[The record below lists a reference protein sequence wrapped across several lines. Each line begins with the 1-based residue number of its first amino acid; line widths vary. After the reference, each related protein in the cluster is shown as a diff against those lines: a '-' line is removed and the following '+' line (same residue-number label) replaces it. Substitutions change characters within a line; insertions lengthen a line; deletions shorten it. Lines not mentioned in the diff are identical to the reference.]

1 MKEIQLINKKTKEKI
16 QMNADTVRVD
26 QSSIVK
32 IKISKSDIV
41 QMSQD
46 GTNLILV
53 LRSGERLVVEN
64 FYANNH
70 EDLTSSLVIE
80 EQSGTLYW
88 FDEVTKQYK
97 QISRTDTL
105 LPSSSFLAENWEWIA
120 IGTLLIGGVAATDSG
135 EVEDDEQLD
144 LVAPEPEPEPEV
156 PVDPEPEP
164 EVPVEPEPEPEVPE
178 PEPEVPV
185 EPEPEP
191 EVPVEPEPE
200 PEVPVEPEPEPEVPV
215 DPEPEPEVPVEP
227 EPEPEVP
234 VEPEPEVPVEPEPE
248 VPVEPEPE
256 PEVPIEPEPEP
267 EVPVEPAP
275 EPEVPVEPEPEPEP
289 EVPVDPEPEPEVPVE
304 PEPEPEVPVEPE
316 PEPGQPEPTNPI
328 LRLARLNLVEQNEY
342 TVPDQEAMSRFK
354 TSQEFMRNSSE
365 EQQVAAD
372 TNHDVI
378 PSDGNEDIID
388 AKQLIDFISSGLDSN
403 TQVYKI
409 LNTADAISNLN
420 NQMNLSLEG
429 AEKESSLMD
438 IDFMRSDTVSLAEL
452 LSDSSHVDNIIVVG
466 NEGDQI
472 IIQTDAE
479 EVAQTSDPLIWENQS
494 DLMLQQLLSEQQQI
508 IG

>member
-1 MKEIQLINKKTKEKI
+1 
-16 QMNADTVRVD
+16 
-26 QSSIVK
+26 
-32 IKISKSDIV
+32 
-41 QMSQD
+41 MSQD

-53 LRSGERLVVEN
+53 LRNGERLVVEN
-64 FYANNH
+64 FYANSH
-70 EDLTSSLVIE
+70 EGLTSSLVIE

-135 EVEDDEQLD
+135 EVEDDEQLE
-144 LVAPEPEPEPEV
+144 LNEPVPIDPVPEV
-156 PVDPEPEP
+156 PVEPEP
-164 EVPVEPEPEPEVPE
+164 EVPVEPEPEPEPEPEVPIEPEPEVPVEPEVPE

-191 EVPVEPEPE
+191 E
-200 PEVPVEPEPEPEVPV
+200 
-215 DPEPEPEVPVEP
+215 
-227 EPEPEVP
+227 
-234 VEPEPEVPVEPEPE
+234 
-248 VPVEPEPE
+248 
-256 PEVPIEPEPEP
+256 
-267 EVPVEPAP
+267 
-275 EPEVPVEPEPEPEP
+275 PEVPVEPEPEPEP
-289 EVPVDPEPEPEVPVE
+289 EVPIE

-316 PEPGQPEPTNPI
+316 PEPGQPEPTNPT

-342 TVPDQEAMSRFK
+342 TVPDQEAVSRFK
-354 TSQEFMRNSSE
+354 TSQEFMRNSFE
-365 EQQVAAD
+365 EQQVAVD

-403 TQVYKI
+403 TQVYKV

-420 NQMNLSLEG
+420 NQMSLLLEG
-429 AEKESSLMD
+429 IEKESSLMN

-452 LSDSSHVDNIIVVG
+452 LYDSSHVDNIIVVG

-472 IIQTDAE
+472 MIQTDAE
-479 EVAQTSDPLIWENQS
+479 EVTQTSDPLIWENQS

>member
-1 MKEIQLINKKTKEKI
+1 MKEIQIINKKTKEKI
-16 QMNADTVRVD
+16 QLNADTVRVD

-53 LRSGERLVVEN
+53 LRNGERLVVEN

-70 EDLTSSLVIE
+70 EGLTSSLVIE

-135 EVEDDEQLD
+135 EVEDDEQLELNEPVPID
-144 LVAPEPEPEPEV
+144 PGPEVPVEPEPEIPVEPEPEPEPEV
-156 PVDPEPEP
+156 PI
-164 EVPVEPEPEPEVPE
+164 
-178 PEPEVPV
+178 
-185 EPEPEP
+185 
-191 EVPVEPEPE
+191 
-200 PEVPVEPEPEPEVPV
+200 EPEPEVPV

-234 VEPEPEVPVEPEPE
+234 VEPEV
-248 VPVEPEPE
+248 
-256 PEVPIEPEPEP
+256 PEPEP
-267 EVPVEPAP
+267 EVPVEPK
-275 EPEVPVEPEPEPEP
+275 PEPEPEP
-289 EVPVDPEPEPEVPVE
+289 EVPVK
-304 PEPEPEVPVEPE
+304 PE

-342 TVPDQEAMSRFK
+342 TVPDQEAVSRFK
-354 TSQEFMRNSSE
+354 TSQEFMRNSSK
-365 EQQVAAD
+365 EQQGAAD

-388 AKQLIDFISSGLDSN
+388 AKQLIDFISSGLDNN
-403 TQVYKI
+403 TQVYKV

-420 NQMNLSLEG
+420 NQMNLLLEG
-429 AEKESSLMD
+429 IEKESSLMN

-479 EVAQTSDPLIWENQS
+479 EVAQASDPLILENQS

>member
-16 QMNADTVRVD
+16 QMNADTVRID

-88 FDEVTKQYK
+88 FDEVAKQYK

-120 IGTLLIGGVAATDSG
+120 IGTLLIGGVAATDGG
-135 EVEDDEQLD
+135 EVEDDEQLE
-144 LVAPEPEPEPEV
+144 LNEPV
-156 PVDPEPEP
+156 PIDPA
-164 EVPVEPEPEPEVPE
+164 
-178 PEPEVPV
+178 
-185 EPEPEP
+185 
-191 EVPVEPEPE
+191 

-248 VPVEPEPE
+248 PEVPVEPEPE

-275 EPEVPVEPEPEPEP
+275 EPEVPEPEP
-289 EVPVDPEPEPEVPVE
+289 EVPVEPEPEPEPEVPVE
-304 PEPEPEVPVEPE
+304 PEPEPEVPIEPE
-316 PEPGQPEPTNPI
+316 PEPGQPEPTNPT

-342 TVPDQEAMSRFK
+342 TVPDQEAVSRFK
-354 TSQEFMRNSSE
+354 TSQEFMRNSSK
-365 EQQVAAD
+365 EQQGAAD

-388 AKQLIDFISSGLDSN
+388 VKQLIDFISSGLDNN
-403 TQVYKI
+403 TQVYKV

-420 NQMNLSLEG
+420 NQMNLLLEG
-429 AEKESSLMD
+429 IEKESSLMN

-472 IIQTDAE
+472 MIQTDAE
-479 EVAQTSDPLIWENQS
+479 EVTQTSDPLIWENQS

>member
-16 QMNADTVRVD
+16 QMNADTVRID

-144 LVAPEPEPEPEV
+144 LVAPEPEPEPEQ
-156 PVDPEPEP
+156 PQ
-164 EVPVEPEPEPEVPE
+164 
-178 PEPEVPV
+178 PEVPV

-215 DPEPEPEVPVEP
+215 
-227 EPEPEVP
+227 
-234 VEPEPEVPVEPEPE
+234 
-248 VPVEPEPE
+248 
-256 PEVPIEPEPEP
+256 
-267 EVPVEPAP
+267 
-275 EPEVPVEPEPEPEP
+275 
-289 EVPVDPEPEPEVPVE
+289 EPEPEVPVE

-316 PEPGQPEPTNPI
+316 PEPEPEVPVEPEPEPEVPVESQPEPEVPVEPEPEPGQPEPTIPT
-328 LRLARLNLVEQNEY
+328 LRLARLKLVKQNED

-365 EQQVAAD
+365 EQQVAVD

-378 PSDGNEDIID
+378 PSDGNEDLID

-403 TQVYKI
+403 MQVYKM
-409 LNTADAISNLN
+409 LNTADAISNFN
-420 NQMNLSLEG
+420 NQMNLLLEG
-429 AEKESSLMD
+429 IEKESSLMN

-479 EVAQTSDPLIWENQS
+479 EVAQASDPLILENQS

>member
-1 MKEIQLINKKTKEKI
+1 MKEIQIINKKTKEKI
-16 QMNADTVRVD
+16 QLNADTVRID

-41 QMSQD
+41 QMSQG

-53 LRSGERLVVEN
+53 LRNGERLVVEN
-64 FYANNH
+64 FYANSH
-70 EDLTSSLVIE
+70 EGLTSSLVIE

-88 FDEVTKQYK
+88 FDEVAKQYK

-120 IGTLLIGGVAATDSG
+120 IGTLLIGGVAATDSR
-135 EVEDDEQLD
+135 EVEGDEQLD
-144 LVAPEPEPEPEV
+144 LNEPVPIDPVPEV
-156 PVDPEPEP
+156 PV
-164 EVPVEPEPEPEVPE
+164 
-178 PEPEVPV
+178 
-185 EPEPEP
+185 
-191 EVPVEPEPE
+191 EPE

-234 VEPEPEVPVEPEPE
+234 VEPEPEVPEPEPE

-256 PEVPIEPEPEP
+256 PELEPEVPIEPEP
-267 EVPVEPAP
+267 EVPVEP
-275 EPEVPVEPEPEPEP
+275 
-289 EVPVDPEPEPEVPVE
+289 E

-316 PEPGQPEPTNPI
+316 PEPGQPEPTNPT

-342 TVPDQEAMSRFK
+342 TVPDQEAVSRFK
-354 TSQEFMRNSSE
+354 TSQEFMRNSSK
-365 EQQVAAD
+365 EQQGPAD

-388 AKQLIDFISSGLDSN
+388 AKQLIDFISSGLDNN
-403 TQVYKI
+403 TQVYKV

-420 NQMNLSLEG
+420 NQMNLLLEG
-429 AEKESSLMD
+429 IEKESSLMN
-438 IDFMRSDTVSLAEL
+438 IDFMRSDTVSLAGL

-472 IIQTDAE
+472 MIQTDAE
-479 EVAQTSDPLIWENQS
+479 EVAQASDPLILENQS
-494 DLMLQQLLSEQQQI
+494 DLMLQQLLSEQRQI

>member
-41 QMSQD
+41 QMSQE

-164 EVPVEPEPEPEVPE
+164 EVPVEPEPEPEVP
-178 PEPEVPV
+178 V

-200 PEVPVEPEPEPEVPV
+200 PEEPV

-248 VPVEPEPE
+248 VP
-256 PEVPIEPEPEP
+256 I
-267 EVPVEPAP
+267 
-275 EPEVPVEPEPEPEP
+275 
-289 EVPVDPEPEPEVPVE
+289 E

-342 TVPDQEAMSRFK
+342 TVPDQEAVSRFK
-354 TSQEFMRNSSE
+354 TSQEFMRNSSK
-365 EQQVAAD
+365 EQQGPAD

-388 AKQLIDFISSGLDSN
+388 AKQLIDFISSGLDNN
-403 TQVYKI
+403 TQVYKV

-420 NQMNLSLEG
+420 NQMNLLLEG
-429 AEKESSLMD
+429 IEKESSLMN

-479 EVAQTSDPLIWENQS
+479 EVAQASDPLILENQS

>member
-1 MKEIQLINKKTKEKI
+1 MKEIQIINKKTKEKI
-16 QMNADTVRVD
+16 QLNADTVRVD

-53 LRSGERLVVEN
+53 LRNGERLVVEN

-70 EDLTSSLVIE
+70 EGLTSSLVIE

-135 EVEDDEQLD
+135 EVEDDEQLE
-144 LVAPEPEPEPEV
+144 LNEPVPIDPGPEV
-156 PVDPEPEP
+156 PVEPEP
-164 EVPVEPEPEPEVPE
+164 EVPVEPEPEI
-178 PEPEVPV
+178 PV

-191 EVPVEPEPE
+191 EPEVPIEPE

-215 DPEPEPEVPVEP
+215 DPEPEPEVPV
-227 EPEPEVP
+227 
-234 VEPEPEVPVEPEPE
+234 
-248 VPVEPEPE
+248 
-256 PEVPIEPEPEP
+256 
-267 EVPVEPAP
+267 
-275 EPEVPVEPEPEPEP
+275 
-289 EVPVDPEPEPEVPVE
+289 
-304 PEPEPEVPVEPE
+304 EPEPEVPVEPE

-342 TVPDQEAMSRFK
+342 TVPDQEAVSRFK
-354 TSQEFMRNSSE
+354 TSQEFMRNSSK
-365 EQQVAAD
+365 EQQGPAD

-388 AKQLIDFISSGLDSN
+388 AKQLIDFISSGLDNN
-403 TQVYKI
+403 TQVYKV

-420 NQMNLSLEG
+420 NQMNLLLEG
-429 AEKESSLMD
+429 IEKESSLMN

-472 IIQTDAE
+472 MIQTDAE
-479 EVAQTSDPLIWENQS
+479 EVAQASDPLILENQS

>member
-16 QMNADTVRVD
+16 QLNADTVRVD

-53 LRSGERLVVEN
+53 LRNGERLVVEN

-70 EDLTSSLVIE
+70 EGLTSSLVIE

-144 LVAPEPEPEPEV
+144 LNEPVPIDPAPEV
-156 PVDPEPEP
+156 PIE
-164 EVPVEPEPEPEVPE
+164 PE

-191 EVPVEPEPE
+191 EVPVEPEPEVPIEPEPE

-234 VEPEPEVPVEPEPE
+234 
-248 VPVEPEPE
+248 
-256 PEVPIEPEPEP
+256 IEPEP

-275 EPEVPVEPEPEPEP
+275 EPEV
-289 EVPVDPEPEPEVPVE
+289 PEPEPEVPVE
-304 PEPEPEVPVEPE
+304 PEPEPEVPVEPQPE
-316 PEPGQPEPTNPI
+316 PEVPVEPEPKPGQPEPTTPT
-328 LRLARLNLVEQNEY
+328 LRLARLKLVKQNEV

-354 TSQEFMRNSSE
+354 TSQEFMRNSSK
-365 EQQVAAD
+365 EQQGAAD

-388 AKQLIDFISSGLDSN
+388 VKQLIDFISSSLDNN
-403 TQVYKI
+403 TQVYKV

-420 NQMNLSLEG
+420 NQMNLLLEG
-429 AEKESSLMD
+429 IEKESSLMN

-479 EVAQTSDPLIWENQS
+479 EVAQASDPLILENQS

>member
-1 MKEIQLINKKTKEKI
+1 
-16 QMNADTVRVD
+16 MNADTVRID

-41 QMSQD
+41 QMSQE

-53 LRSGERLVVEN
+53 LRNGERLVVEN

-70 EDLTSSLVIE
+70 EGLTSSLVIE

-135 EVEDDEQLD
+135 EVEDDEQLE
-144 LVAPEPEPEPEV
+144 LNEPVPIDPVPEV
-156 PVDPEPEP
+156 PV
-164 EVPVEPEPEPEVPE
+164 E

-215 DPEPEPEVPVEP
+215 EPAPEPEVPEPEPEVPVEP

-234 VEPEPEVPVEPEPE
+234 VESQ
-248 VPVEPEPE
+248 
-256 PEVPIEPEPEP
+256 
-267 EVPVEPAP
+267 
-275 EPEVPVEPEPEPEP
+275 
-289 EVPVDPEPEPEVPVE
+289 
-304 PEPEPEVPVEPE
+304 PEPEVPVEPE
-316 PEPGQPEPTNPI
+316 PEPGQPEPTNPT

-342 TVPDQEAMSRFK
+342 TVPDQEAVSRFK

>member
-1 MKEIQLINKKTKEKI
+1 
-16 QMNADTVRVD
+16 MNADTVRID

-41 QMSQD
+41 QMSQE

-53 LRSGERLVVEN
+53 LRNGERLVVEN

-70 EDLTSSLVIE
+70 EGLTSSLVIE

-135 EVEDDEQLD
+135 EVEDDEQLE
-144 LVAPEPEPEPEV
+144 LNEPVPIDPVPEV
-156 PVDPEPEP
+156 PV
-164 EVPVEPEPEPEVPE
+164 E

-215 DPEPEPEVPVEP
+215 EPAPEPEVPEPEPEVPVEP

-234 VEPEPEVPVEPEPE
+234 VESQ
-248 VPVEPEPE
+248 
-256 PEVPIEPEPEP
+256 
-267 EVPVEPAP
+267 
-275 EPEVPVEPEPEPEP
+275 
-289 EVPVDPEPEPEVPVE
+289 
-304 PEPEPEVPVEPE
+304 PEPEVPVEPE
-316 PEPGQPEPTNPI
+316 PEPGQPEPTNPT

-342 TVPDQEAMSRFK
+342 TVPDQEAVSRFK
-354 TSQEFMRNSSE
+354 TSQEFMRNSFE
-365 EQQVAAD
+365 EQQVAVD

-409 LNTADAISNLN
+409 LNTADAISNFN
-420 NQMNLSLEG
+420 NQMNLLLEG
-429 AEKESSLMD
+429 TEKESSLMD
-438 IDFMRSDTVSLAEL
+438 IDFMRTDTVSLAEL

-479 EVAQTSDPLIWENQS
+479 EVAQASDPLILENQS

>member
-1 MKEIQLINKKTKEKI
+1 MKEIQIINKKTKEKI
-16 QMNADTVRVD
+16 QLNADTVRVD

-53 LRSGERLVVEN
+53 LRNGERLVVEN

-70 EDLTSSLVIE
+70 EGLTSSLVIE

-135 EVEDDEQLD
+135 EVEDDEQLE
-144 LVAPEPEPEPEV
+144 LNEPVPIDPGPEV
-156 PVDPEPEP
+156 PI
-164 EVPVEPEPEPEVPE
+164 
-178 PEPEVPV
+178 
-185 EPEPEP
+185 
-191 EVPVEPEPE
+191 EPE

-234 VEPEPEVPVEPEPE
+234 VEPEV
-248 VPVEPEPE
+248 
-256 PEVPIEPEPEP
+256 PEPEP
-267 EVPVEPAP
+267 EVPVEPK
-275 EPEVPVEPEPEPEP
+275 PEPEPQ
-289 EVPVDPEPEPEVPVE
+289 VPVE

-316 PEPGQPEPTNPI
+316 PEPGQPEPTNPT

-342 TVPDQEAMSRFK
+342 TVPDQEAVSRFK

-365 EQQVAAD
+365 EQQGAVD
-372 TNHDVI
+372 TDHDVI
-378 PSDGNEDIID
+378 PSDRNEDIID

-420 NQMNLSLEG
+420 NQMNLLLEG
-429 AEKESSLMD
+429 IEKESSLMN
-438 IDFMRSDTVSLAEL
+438 IDFMRTDTVSLAEL
-452 LSDSSHVDNIIVVG
+452 LCDSSHVDNIIVVG
-466 NEGDQI
+466 NEEDQI

-479 EVAQTSDPLIWENQS
+479 EVAQASDPLILENQS

>member
-1 MKEIQLINKKTKEKI
+1 MKEIQIINKKTKEKI
-16 QMNADTVRVD
+16 QLNADTVRVD

-53 LRSGERLVVEN
+53 LRNGERLVVEN

-70 EDLTSSLVIE
+70 EGLTSSLVIE

-135 EVEDDEQLD
+135 EVEDDEQLELNEPVPID
-144 LVAPEPEPEPEV
+144 PGPEVPVEPEPEIPVEPEPEPEPEV
-156 PVDPEPEP
+156 PI
-164 EVPVEPEPEPEVPE
+164 
-178 PEPEVPV
+178 
-185 EPEPEP
+185 
-191 EVPVEPEPE
+191 EPE

-234 VEPEPEVPVEPEPE
+234 VEPEVPEPEPEVPVEPKPEPEPQVPVEPEPEPE

-256 PEVPIEPEPEP
+256 VPI
-267 EVPVEPAP
+267 
-275 EPEVPVEPEPEPEP
+275 
-289 EVPVDPEPEPEVPVE
+289 E

-316 PEPGQPEPTNPI
+316 PEPGQPEPTNPT

-342 TVPDQEAMSRFK
+342 TVPDQEAVSRFK

-365 EQQVAAD
+365 EQQGAVD
-372 TNHDVI
+372 TDHDVI
-378 PSDGNEDIID
+378 PSDRNEDIID

-420 NQMNLSLEG
+420 NQMNLLLEG
-429 AEKESSLMD
+429 IEKESSLMN
-438 IDFMRSDTVSLAEL
+438 IDFMRTDTVSLAEL

-472 IIQTDAE
+472 MIQTDAE
-479 EVAQTSDPLIWENQS
+479 EVAQASDPLIWENQS

>member
-144 LVAPEPEPEPEV
+144 LVAPEPEPEPEQ
-156 PVDPEPEP
+156 PQP
-164 EVPVEPEPEPEVPE
+164 EVPAEPE

-200 PEVPVEPEPEPEVPV
+200 PEVPVEPEPEVPVEPEPEPEVPV
-215 DPEPEPEVPVEP
+215 EPAPEPEVPEPEPEVPVEP

-234 VEPEPEVPVEPEPE
+234 VESQPEPEVPVEPEPK
-248 VPVEPEPE
+248 
-256 PEVPIEPEPEP
+256 
-267 EVPVEPAP
+267 
-275 EPEVPVEPEPEPEP
+275 
-289 EVPVDPEPEPEVPVE
+289 
-304 PEPEPEVPVEPE
+304 
-316 PEPGQPEPTNPI
+316 PGQPEPTTPT
-328 LRLARLNLVEQNEY
+328 LRLARLNLVEQNEV

-365 EQQVAAD
+365 EQQGAAD

-378 PSDGNEDIID
+378 PSDGNEDIIV
-388 AKQLIDFISSGLDSN
+388 AKQLIDFISSGLDNN
-403 TQVYKI
+403 TQVYKV

-420 NQMNLSLEG
+420 NQMNLLLEG
-429 AEKESSLMD
+429 IEKESSLMN

-472 IIQTDAE
+472 IIRTDAE
-479 EVAQTSDPLIWENQS
+479 EVAQASDPLILENQS
-494 DLMLQQLLSEQQQI
+494 DLMLQQLLSEQRQI

>member
-1 MKEIQLINKKTKEKI
+1 MKEIQIINKKTKEKI
-16 QMNADTVRVD
+16 QLNADTVRVD

-53 LRSGERLVVEN
+53 LRNGERLVVEN

-70 EDLTSSLVIE
+70 EGLTSSLVIE

-135 EVEDDEQLD
+135 EVEDDEQLELNEPVPID
-144 LVAPEPEPEPEV
+144 PGPEVPVEPEPEIPVEPEPEPEPEV
-156 PVDPEPEP
+156 PI
-164 EVPVEPEPEPEVPE
+164 
-178 PEPEVPV
+178 
-185 EPEPEP
+185 
-191 EVPVEPEPE
+191 EPE

-234 VEPEPEVPVEPEPE
+234 EVPVEPEPE
-248 VPVEPEPE
+248 VP
-256 PEVPIEPEPEP
+256 I
-267 EVPVEPAP
+267 
-275 EPEVPVEPEPEPEP
+275 
-289 EVPVDPEPEPEVPVE
+289 E

-342 TVPDQEAMSRFK
+342 TVPDQEAVSRFK
-354 TSQEFMRNSSE
+354 TSQEFMRNSSK
-365 EQQVAAD
+365 EQQGPAD

-388 AKQLIDFISSGLDSN
+388 AKQLIDFISSGLDNN
-403 TQVYKI
+403 TQVYKV

-420 NQMNLSLEG
+420 NQMNLLLEG
-429 AEKESSLMD
+429 IEKESSLMN

-479 EVAQTSDPLIWENQS
+479 EVAQASDPLILENQS

>member
-16 QMNADTVRVD
+16 QLNADTVRID

-80 EQSGTLYW
+80 GQSGTLYW

-135 EVEDDEQLD
+135 EVEDDEQLE
-144 LVAPEPEPEPEV
+144 LNEPV
-156 PVDPEPEP
+156 PIDPA
-164 EVPVEPEPEPEVPE
+164 
-178 PEPEVPV
+178 
-185 EPEPEP
+185 
-191 EVPVEPEPE
+191 

-234 VEPEPEVPVEPEPE
+234 VEPEPK
-248 VPVEPEPE
+248 
-256 PEVPIEPEPEP
+256 
-267 EVPVEPAP
+267 
-275 EPEVPVEPEPEPEP
+275 
-289 EVPVDPEPEPEVPVE
+289 
-304 PEPEPEVPVEPE
+304 
-316 PEPGQPEPTNPI
+316 PGQPEPTTPT
-328 LRLARLNLVEQNEY
+328 LRLARLNLVEQNKD

-365 EQQVAAD
+365 EQQGAAD

-378 PSDGNEDIID
+378 PSDGNEDIIV
-388 AKQLIDFISSGLDSN
+388 AKQLIDFISSGLDNN
-403 TQVYKI
+403 TQVYKV

-420 NQMNLSLEG
+420 NQMNLLLEG
-429 AEKESSLMD
+429 IEKESSLMN

-472 IIQTDAE
+472 IIRTDAE
-479 EVAQTSDPLIWENQS
+479 EVAQASDPLILENQS
-494 DLMLQQLLSEQQQI
+494 DLMLQQLLSEQRQI

>member
-16 QMNADTVRVD
+16 QLNADTVRVD

-53 LRSGERLVVEN
+53 LRNGERLVVEN

-70 EDLTSSLVIE
+70 EGLTSSLVIE

-88 FDEVTKQYK
+88 FDEVAKQYK

-120 IGTLLIGGVAATDSG
+120 IGTLLIGGVAATDSR
-135 EVEDDEQLD
+135 EVEGDEQLD
-144 LVAPEPEPEPEV
+144 LNEPVPIDPVPEV
-156 PVDPEPEP
+156 PV
-164 EVPVEPEPEPEVPE
+164 
-178 PEPEVPV
+178 
-185 EPEPEP
+185 
-191 EVPVEPEPE
+191 EPE

-234 VEPEPEVPVEPEPE
+234 VEPEPEVPEPEPE

-256 PEVPIEPEPEP
+256 PEVSVEPEP
-267 EVPVEPAP
+267 EVPI
-275 EPEVPVEPEPEPEP
+275 
-289 EVPVDPEPEPEVPVE
+289 E

-342 TVPDQEAMSRFK
+342 TVPDQEAVSRFK
-354 TSQEFMRNSSE
+354 TSQEFMRNSSK
-365 EQQVAAD
+365 EQQGPAD

-388 AKQLIDFISSGLDSN
+388 AKQLIDFISSGLDNN
-403 TQVYKI
+403 TQVYKV

-420 NQMNLSLEG
+420 NQMNLLLEG
-429 AEKESSLMD
+429 IEKESSLMN

-452 LSDSSHVDNIIVVG
+452 LSDSSHVDNITVVG

-479 EVAQTSDPLIWENQS
+479 EVAQASDPLILENQS

>member
-1 MKEIQLINKKTKEKI
+1 MKEIQIINKKTKEKI
-16 QMNADTVRVD
+16 QLNADTVRVD

-53 LRSGERLVVEN
+53 LRNGERLVVEN

-70 EDLTSSLVIE
+70 EGLTSSLVIE

-135 EVEDDEQLD
+135 EVEDDEQLELNEPVPID
-144 LVAPEPEPEPEV
+144 PGPEVPVEPEPEIPVEPEPEPEPEV
-156 PVDPEPEP
+156 PI
-164 EVPVEPEPEPEVPE
+164 
-178 PEPEVPV
+178 
-185 EPEPEP
+185 
-191 EVPVEPEPE
+191 EPE

-234 VEPEPEVPVEPEPE
+234 VEPEVPEPEPEVPVEPKPEPEPE

-256 PEVPIEPEPEP
+256 PEVPVEPEP
-267 EVPVEPAP
+267 EVPI
-275 EPEVPVEPEPEPEP
+275 
-289 EVPVDPEPEPEVPVE
+289 E

-342 TVPDQEAMSRFK
+342 TVPDQEAVSRFK
-354 TSQEFMRNSSE
+354 TSQEFMRNSSK
-365 EQQVAAD
+365 EQQGPAD

-388 AKQLIDFISSGLDSN
+388 AKQLIDFISSGLDNN
-403 TQVYKI
+403 TQVYKV

-420 NQMNLSLEG
+420 NQMNLLLEG
-429 AEKESSLMD
+429 IEKESSLMN

-479 EVAQTSDPLIWENQS
+479 EVAQASDPLILENQS

>member
-16 QMNADTVRVD
+16 QLNADTVRVD

-53 LRSGERLVVEN
+53 LRNGERLVVEN

-70 EDLTSSLVIE
+70 EGLTSSLVIE

-135 EVEDDEQLD
+135 EVEDDEQLE
-144 LVAPEPEPEPEV
+144 LNEPVPIDPAPEV

-164 EVPVEPEPEPEVPE
+164 EVPEVPE

-200 PEVPVEPEPEPEVPV
+200 PEVP
-215 DPEPEPEVPVEP
+215 
-227 EPEPEVP
+227 
-234 VEPEPEVPVEPEPE
+234 EPEPE

-275 EPEVPVEPEPEPEP
+275 EPEVPEPEP
-289 EVPVDPEPEPEVPVE
+289 EVPEPEPEVPVE
-304 PEPEPEVPVEPE
+304 PEPEPEVPVESQPEPEVPVEPE
-316 PEPGQPEPTNPI
+316 PEPGQPEPTNPT

-342 TVPDQEAMSRFK
+342 TVPDQEAVSRFK
-354 TSQEFMRNSSE
+354 TSQEFMRNSFE
-365 EQQVAAD
+365 EQQVAVD

-420 NQMNLSLEG
+420 NQMNLLLEG
-429 AEKESSLMD
+429 TEKESSLMD
-438 IDFMRSDTVSLAEL
+438 IDFMRTDTVSLAEL

-479 EVAQTSDPLIWENQS
+479 EVAQASDPLILENQS

>member
-16 QMNADTVRVD
+16 QLNADTVRVD

-53 LRSGERLVVEN
+53 LRNGERLVVEN

-70 EDLTSSLVIE
+70 EGLTSSLVIE

-88 FDEVTKQYK
+88 FDEVIKQYK

-135 EVEDDEQLD
+135 EVEDDEQLE
-144 LVAPEPEPEPEV
+144 LNEPV
-156 PVDPEPEP
+156 PIDPA
-164 EVPVEPEPEPEVPE
+164 
-178 PEPEVPV
+178 
-185 EPEPEP
+185 
-191 EVPVEPEPE
+191 

-234 VEPEPEVPVEPEPE
+234 VEPEVPE
-248 VPVEPEPE
+248 
-256 PEVPIEPEPEP
+256 
-267 EVPVEPAP
+267 P

-289 EVPVDPEPEPEVPVE
+289 EVPVEPEPEPEPEVPIE

-316 PEPGQPEPTNPI
+316 PEPGQPEPTNPT

-342 TVPDQEAMSRFK
+342 TVPDQEAVSRFK
-354 TSQEFMRNSSE
+354 TSQEFMRNSSK
-365 EQQVAAD
+365 EQQGAAD

-388 AKQLIDFISSGLDSN
+388 AKQLIDFISSGLDNN
-403 TQVYKI
+403 TQVYKV

-420 NQMNLSLEG
+420 NQMNLLLEG
-429 AEKESSLMD
+429 IEKESSLMN

-479 EVAQTSDPLIWENQS
+479 EVAQASDPLILENQS

>member
-1 MKEIQLINKKTKEKI
+1 M
-16 QMNADTVRVD
+16 
-26 QSSIVK
+26 
-32 IKISKSDIV
+32 
-41 QMSQD
+41 
-46 GTNLILV
+46 
-53 LRSGERLVVEN
+53 VEN

-156 PVDPEPEP
+156 PV
-164 EVPVEPEPEPEVPE
+164 
-178 PEPEVPV
+178 
-185 EPEPEP
+185 
-191 EVPVEPEPE
+191 
-200 PEVPVEPEPEPEVPV
+200 EPEPEPEVPV
-215 DPEPEPEVPVEP
+215 DPEPEP
-227 EPEPEVP
+227 
-234 VEPEPEVPVEPEPE
+234 
-248 VPVEPEPE
+248 
-256 PEVPIEPEPEP
+256 
-267 EVPVEPAP
+267 
-275 EPEVPVEPEPEPEP
+275 
-289 EVPVDPEPEPEVPVE
+289 
-304 PEPEPEVPVEPE
+304 
-316 PEPGQPEPTNPI
+316 GQPEPTNPT

-342 TVPDQEAMSRFK
+342 TVPNQETVSRFK
-354 TSQEFMRNSSE
+354 TSQEFMRNSFE
-365 EQQVAAD
+365 EQQGAVD

-420 NQMNLSLEG
+420 NQMNLLLEG
-429 AEKESSLMD
+429 TEKESSLMD
-438 IDFMRSDTVSLAEL
+438 IDFMRTDTVSLAEL

-472 IIQTDAE
+472 MIQTDAE
-479 EVAQTSDPLIWENQS
+479 EVAQASDPLILENQS

>member
-156 PVDPEPEP
+156 PVDPE
-164 EVPVEPEPEPEVPE
+164 
-178 PEPEVPV
+178 
-185 EPEPEP
+185 
-191 EVPVEPEPE
+191 
-200 PEVPVEPEPEPEVPV
+200 
-215 DPEPEPEVPVEP
+215 PEPEPEVPVEP

>member
-1 MKEIQLINKKTKEKI
+1 
-16 QMNADTVRVD
+16 
-26 QSSIVK
+26 
-32 IKISKSDIV
+32 
-41 QMSQD
+41 MSQD

-156 PVDPEPEP
+156 PV
-164 EVPVEPEPEPEVPE
+164 
-178 PEPEVPV
+178 
-185 EPEPEP
+185 
-191 EVPVEPEPE
+191 
-200 PEVPVEPEPEPEVPV
+200 EPEPEPEVPV
-215 DPEPEPEVPVEP
+215 DPEPEP
-227 EPEPEVP
+227 
-234 VEPEPEVPVEPEPE
+234 
-248 VPVEPEPE
+248 
-256 PEVPIEPEPEP
+256 
-267 EVPVEPAP
+267 
-275 EPEVPVEPEPEPEP
+275 
-289 EVPVDPEPEPEVPVE
+289 
-304 PEPEPEVPVEPE
+304 
-316 PEPGQPEPTNPI
+316 GQPEPTNPT

-342 TVPDQEAMSRFK
+342 TVPDQETVSRFK
-354 TSQEFMRNSSE
+354 TSQEFMRNSFE
-365 EQQVAAD
+365 EQQGAVD

-420 NQMNLSLEG
+420 NQMNLLLEG
-429 AEKESSLMD
+429 TEKESSLMD
-438 IDFMRSDTVSLAEL
+438 IDFMRTDTVSLAEL

-472 IIQTDAE
+472 MIQTDAE
-479 EVAQTSDPLIWENQS
+479 EVAQASDPLILENQS

>member
-1 MKEIQLINKKTKEKI
+1 MKEIQLINKITKEKI
-16 QMNADTVRVD
+16 QLNADTVRID

-135 EVEDDEQLD
+135 EVEDDEQLE
-144 LVAPEPEPEPEV
+144 LNEPVPIDPAPEV
-156 PVDPEPEP
+156 PVEPEPEPEP
-164 EVPVEPEPEPEVPE
+164 EVPVEPEPEVPI
-178 PEPEVPV
+178 
-185 EPEPEP
+185 
-191 EVPVEPEPE
+191 EPE

-234 VEPEPEVPVEPEPE
+234 EVPE
-248 VPVEPEPE
+248 
-256 PEVPIEPEPEP
+256 
-267 EVPVEPAP
+267 P

-289 EVPVDPEPEPEVPVE
+289 EVPVEPEPEPEPEVPVEPEPEVPIE

-316 PEPGQPEPTNPI
+316 PEPGQPEPTNPT
-328 LRLARLNLVEQNEY
+328 LRLARLNLVEQNEDS
-342 TVPDQEAMSRFK
+342 VIDQEAMSRFK

-420 NQMNLSLEG
+420 NQMNLLLEG
-429 AEKESSLMD
+429 TEKESSLMD
-438 IDFMRSDTVSLAEL
+438 IDFMRTDTVSLAEL

-472 IIQTDAE
+472 MIRTDAE
-479 EVAQTSDPLIWENQS
+479 EVAQASDPLILENQS

>member
-1 MKEIQLINKKTKEKI
+1 MQL
-16 QMNADTVRVD
+16 NADTVRID

-156 PVDPEPEP
+156 PV
-164 EVPVEPEPEPEVPE
+164 
-178 PEPEVPV
+178 
-185 EPEPEP
+185 
-191 EVPVEPEPE
+191 
-200 PEVPVEPEPEPEVPV
+200 EPEPEPEVPV
-215 DPEPEPEVPVEP
+215 DPEPEP
-227 EPEPEVP
+227 
-234 VEPEPEVPVEPEPE
+234 
-248 VPVEPEPE
+248 
-256 PEVPIEPEPEP
+256 
-267 EVPVEPAP
+267 
-275 EPEVPVEPEPEPEP
+275 
-289 EVPVDPEPEPEVPVE
+289 
-304 PEPEPEVPVEPE
+304 
-316 PEPGQPEPTNPI
+316 GQPEPTNPT

-342 TVPDQEAMSRFK
+342 TVPNQETVSRFK
-354 TSQEFMRNSSE
+354 TSQEFMRNSFE
-365 EQQVAAD
+365 EQQGAVD

-420 NQMNLSLEG
+420 NQMNLLLEG
-429 AEKESSLMD
+429 TEKESSLMD
-438 IDFMRSDTVSLAEL
+438 IDFMRTDTVSLAEL

-472 IIQTDAE
+472 MIQTDAE
-479 EVAQTSDPLIWENQS
+479 EVAQASDPLILENQS

>member
-16 QMNADTVRVD
+16 QLNADTVRID

-53 LRSGERLVVEN
+53 LRNGERLVVEN
-64 FYANNH
+64 FYANSH
-70 EDLTSSLVIE
+70 EGLTSSLVIE

-135 EVEDDEQLD
+135 EVEDDEQLE
-144 LVAPEPEPEPEV
+144 LNEPVPIDPVPEV
-156 PVDPEPEP
+156 PVEPEP
-164 EVPVEPEPEPEVPE
+164 EVPVEPEPEPEPEPEVPIE

-185 EPEPEP
+185 EP
-191 EVPVEPEPE
+191 
-200 PEVPVEPEPEPEVPV
+200 
-215 DPEPEPEVPVEP
+215 
-227 EPEPEVP
+227 
-234 VEPEPEVPVEPEPE
+234 EPEPE

-275 EPEVPVEPEPEPEP
+275 EPEVP
-289 EVPVDPEPEPEVPVE
+289 
-304 PEPEPEVPVEPE
+304 EPEPEVPVEPE
-316 PEPGQPEPTNPI
+316 PEPGQPEPTNPT

-342 TVPDQEAMSRFK
+342 TVPDQEAVSRFK
-354 TSQEFMRNSSE
+354 TSQEFMRNRFE
-365 EQQVAAD
+365 EQQVAVD

-420 NQMNLSLEG
+420 NQMNLFLEG
-429 AEKESSLMD
+429 TEKESSLMD
-438 IDFMRSDTVSLAEL
+438 IDFMRTDTVSLAEL

-479 EVAQTSDPLIWENQS
+479 EVAQASDPLILENQS

>member
-16 QMNADTVRVD
+16 QLNADTVRVD

-53 LRSGERLVVEN
+53 LRNGERLVVEN

-70 EDLTSSLVIE
+70 EGLTSSLVIE

-120 IGTLLIGGVAATDSG
+120 IGTLLIGGVTATDSG
-135 EVEDDEQLD
+135 EVEDDEQLELNEPVPID
-144 LVAPEPEPEPEV
+144 PGPEVPVEPEPEIPVEPEPEPEPEV
-156 PVDPEPEP
+156 PI
-164 EVPVEPEPEPEVPE
+164 E

-191 EVPVEPEPE
+191 EVPVD
-200 PEVPVEPEPEPEVPV
+200 PEPEPEVPV

-234 VEPEPEVPVEPEPE
+234 VEP
-248 VPVEPEPE
+248 
-256 PEVPIEPEPEP
+256 
-267 EVPVEPAP
+267 
-275 EPEVPVEPEPEPEP
+275 
-289 EVPVDPEPEPEVPVE
+289 VE

-316 PEPGQPEPTNPI
+316 PEQPEPTNPT
-328 LRLARLNLVEQNEY
+328 LRLARFNLAEQNEDS
-342 TVPDQEAMSRFK
+342 VIDQEAMSRFK

-365 EQQVAAD
+365 EQQGAAD

-388 AKQLIDFISSGLDSN
+388 AKQLIDFISSGLDNN
-403 TQVYKI
+403 TQVYKV

-420 NQMNLSLEG
+420 NQMNLLLEG
-429 AEKESSLMD
+429 IEKESSLMN

-466 NEGDQI
+466 KEGDQI
-472 IIQTDAE
+472 MIRTDAE
-479 EVAQTSDPLIWENQS
+479 EVAQASDPLILENQS

>member
-16 QMNADTVRVD
+16 QLNADTVRVD

-164 EVPVEPEPEPEVPE
+164 EVPVEPEPEPEVP
-178 PEPEVPV
+178 V
-185 EPEPEP
+185 EPES
-191 EVPVEPEPE
+191 
-200 PEVPVEPEPEPEVPV
+200 EPEVPV

-234 VEPEPEVPVEPEPE
+234 V
-248 VPVEPEPE
+248 
-256 PEVPIEPEPEP
+256 
-267 EVPVEPAP
+267 
-275 EPEVPVEPEPEPEP
+275 
-289 EVPVDPEPEPEVPVE
+289 EPEPEVPVE

-409 LNTADAISNLN
+409 LNTADAISNLI

>member
-185 EPEPEP
+185 
-191 EVPVEPEPE
+191 
-200 PEVPVEPEPEPEVPV
+200 

-289 EVPVDPEPEPEVPVE
+289 EVPVD

-420 NQMNLSLEG
+420 NQMNLLLEG
-429 AEKESSLMD
+429 IEKESSLMN

-479 EVAQTSDPLIWENQS
+479 EVAQASDPLILENQS

>member
-16 QMNADTVRVD
+16 QLNADTVRVD

-53 LRSGERLVVEN
+53 LRNGERLVVEN

-70 EDLTSSLVIE
+70 EGLTSSLVIE

-135 EVEDDEQLD
+135 EVEDDEQLE
-144 LVAPEPEPEPEV
+144 LNEP
-156 PVDPEPEP
+156 
-164 EVPVEPEPEPEVPE
+164 VPVEPEPEI
-178 PEPEVPV
+178 
-185 EPEPEP
+185 
-191 EVPVEPEPE
+191 PVEPEPE

-215 DPEPEPEVPVEP
+215 DPEPEPEVPVDP

-234 VEPEPEVPVEPEPE
+234 VE
-248 VPVEPEPE
+248 
-256 PEVPIEPEPEP
+256 
-267 EVPVEPAP
+267 
-275 EPEVPVEPEPEPEP
+275 
-289 EVPVDPEPEPEVPVE
+289 PEPEPEVPVE

>member
-1 MKEIQLINKKTKEKI
+1 MKEIQIINKKTKEKI
-16 QMNADTVRVD
+16 QLNADTVRVD

-32 IKISKSDIV
+32 IKIFKSDIV

-53 LRSGERLVVEN
+53 LRNGERLVVEN

-70 EDLTSSLVIE
+70 EGLTSSLVIE

-135 EVEDDEQLD
+135 EVEDDEQLE
-144 LVAPEPEPEPEV
+144 LNEPV
-156 PVDPEPEP
+156 PIDPG
-164 EVPVEPEPEPEVPE
+164 
-178 PEPEVPV
+178 PEVPV

-191 EVPVEPEPE
+191 EVPVEPEVPEPE
-200 PEVPVEPEPEPEVPV
+200 PEVPVEPK
-215 DPEPEPEVPVEP
+215 PEPEPEVPVEP

-234 VEPEPEVPVEPEPE
+234 VEPEPEVP
-248 VPVEPEPE
+248 
-256 PEVPIEPEPEP
+256 I
-267 EVPVEPAP
+267 
-275 EPEVPVEPEPEPEP
+275 
-289 EVPVDPEPEPEVPVE
+289 E

-342 TVPDQEAMSRFK
+342 TVPDQEAVSRFK

-365 EQQVAAD
+365 EQQGAVD
-372 TNHDVI
+372 TDHDVI
-378 PSDGNEDIID
+378 PSDRNEDIID

-420 NQMNLSLEG
+420 NQMNLLLEG
-429 AEKESSLMD
+429 IEKESSLMN

-479 EVAQTSDPLIWENQS
+479 EVAQASDPLILENQS

>member
-16 QMNADTVRVD
+16 QLNADTVRVD

-53 LRSGERLVVEN
+53 LRNGERLVVEN

-70 EDLTSSLVIE
+70 EGLTSSLVIE

-135 EVEDDEQLD
+135 EVEDDEQLELNEPVPID
-144 LVAPEPEPEPEV
+144 PGPEVPVEPEPEIPVEPEPEPEPEV
-156 PVDPEPEP
+156 PI
-164 EVPVEPEPEPEVPE
+164 
-178 PEPEVPV
+178 
-185 EPEPEP
+185 
-191 EVPVEPEPE
+191 EPE

-227 EPEPEVP
+227 EPE
-234 VEPEPEVPVEPEPE
+234 
-248 VPVEPEPE
+248 
-256 PEVPIEPEPEP
+256 VPI
-267 EVPVEPAP
+267 
-275 EPEVPVEPEPEPEP
+275 
-289 EVPVDPEPEPEVPVE
+289 E

-342 TVPDQEAMSRFK
+342 TVPDQEAVSRFK
-354 TSQEFMRNSSE
+354 TSQEFMRNSSK
-365 EQQVAAD
+365 EQQGPAD

-378 PSDGNEDIID
+378 PSDRNEDIID

-403 TQVYKI
+403 TQVYKV

-420 NQMNLSLEG
+420 NQMNLLLEG
-429 AEKESSLMD
+429 TEKESSLMD

-452 LSDSSHVDNIIVVG
+452 LSDFSHVDNMIVVR

-472 IIQTDAE
+472 MIQTDAE
-479 EVAQTSDPLIWENQS
+479 EVAQASDPLIWENQS

>member
-1 MKEIQLINKKTKEKI
+1 
-16 QMNADTVRVD
+16 
-26 QSSIVK
+26 
-32 IKISKSDIV
+32 
-41 QMSQD
+41 MSQD

-156 PVDPEPEP
+156 PVDPKPEP

-215 DPEPEPEVPVEP
+215 DPE
-227 EPEPEVP
+227 
-234 VEPEPEVPVEPEPE
+234 
-248 VPVEPEPE
+248 
-256 PEVPIEPEPEP
+256 
-267 EVPVEPAP
+267 P

-409 LNTADAISNLN
+409 LNTADAISNLI

>member
-53 LRSGERLVVEN
+53 LRNGERLVVEN

-70 EDLTSSLVIE
+70 EGLTSSLVIE

-135 EVEDDEQLD
+135 EVEDDEQLELNEPVPID
-144 LVAPEPEPEPEV
+144 PGPEVPVEPEPEIPVEPEPEPEPEV
-156 PVDPEPEP
+156 PIQ
-164 EVPVEPEPEPEVPE
+164 
-178 PEPEVPV
+178 
-185 EPEPEP
+185 
-191 EVPVEPEPE
+191 PE

-234 VEPEPEVPVEPEPE
+234 VEPEVPEPEPEVPVEPKPEPEPE

-256 PEVPIEPEPEP
+256 VPI
-267 EVPVEPAP
+267 
-275 EPEVPVEPEPEPEP
+275 
-289 EVPVDPEPEPEVPVE
+289 E

-342 TVPDQEAMSRFK
+342 TVPDQEAVSRFK
-354 TSQEFMRNSSE
+354 TSREFMRNSSE
-365 EQQVAAD
+365 EQQGAVD
-372 TNHDVI
+372 TDHDVI
-378 PSDGNEDIID
+378 PSDRNEDIID

-420 NQMNLSLEG
+420 NQMNLLLEG
-429 AEKESSLMD
+429 IEKESSLMN

-472 IIQTDAE
+472 MIQTDAE
-479 EVAQTSDPLIWENQS
+479 EVAQASDPLILENQS

>member
-16 QMNADTVRVD
+16 QINADTVRID

-70 EDLTSSLVIE
+70 EGLTSSLVIE

-135 EVEDDEQLD
+135 EVEDDEQLE
-144 LVAPEPEPEPEV
+144 LNEPVPIDPAPEV

-164 EVPVEPEPEPEVPE
+164 EVPEVPE

-200 PEVPVEPEPEPEVPV
+200 PEVPI
-215 DPEPEPEVPVEP
+215 EP

-234 VEPEPEVPVEPEPE
+234 VEPEPEL
-248 VPVEPEPE
+248 
-256 PEVPIEPEPEP
+256 PI
-267 EVPVEPAP
+267 
-275 EPEVPVEPEPEPEP
+275 
-289 EVPVDPEPEPEVPVE
+289 E

-328 LRLARLNLVEQNEY
+328 LRLARLNLVEQSEY
-342 TVPDQEAMSRFK
+342 TVPDQEAVSRFK

-365 EQQVAAD
+365 EQQGAAD

-378 PSDGNEDIID
+378 PSDGNEDIIV
-388 AKQLIDFISSGLDSN
+388 AKQLIDFISSGLDNN
-403 TQVYKI
+403 TQVYKV

-420 NQMNLSLEG
+420 NQMNLLLEG
-429 AEKESSLMD
+429 IEKESSLMN

-479 EVAQTSDPLIWENQS
+479 EVAQASDPLILENQS
-494 DLMLQQLLSEQQQI
+494 DLMLQQLLSEQRQI

>member
-16 QMNADTVRVD
+16 QLNADTVRVD

-53 LRSGERLVVEN
+53 LRNGERLVVEN

-70 EDLTSSLVIE
+70 EGLTSSLVIE

-135 EVEDDEQLD
+135 EVEDDEQLELNEPVPID
-144 LVAPEPEPEPEV
+144 PGPEVPVEPEPEIPVEPEPEPEPEV
-156 PVDPEPEP
+156 PI
-164 EVPVEPEPEPEVPE
+164 
-178 PEPEVPV
+178 
-185 EPEPEP
+185 
-191 EVPVEPEPE
+191 EPE

-234 VEPEPEVPVEPEPE
+234 VEPEV
-248 VPVEPEPE
+248 
-256 PEVPIEPEPEP
+256 
-267 EVPVEPAP
+267 
-275 EPEVPVEPEPEPEP
+275 
-289 EVPVDPEPEPEVPVE
+289 PEPEPEVPVE
-304 PEPEPEVPVEPE
+304 PEPEPEVPVEPEPEPEVPVEPEPEVPIEPEPEPEVPVKPE

-342 TVPDQEAMSRFK
+342 TVPDQEAVSRFK
-354 TSQEFMRNSSE
+354 TSQEFMRNSSK
-365 EQQVAAD
+365 EQQGAAD

-388 AKQLIDFISSGLDSN
+388 AKQLIDFISSGLDNN
-403 TQVYKI
+403 TQVYKV

-420 NQMNLSLEG
+420 NQMNLLLEG
-429 AEKESSLMD
+429 IEKESSLMN

-479 EVAQTSDPLIWENQS
+479 EVAQASDPLILENQS

>member
-16 QMNADTVRVD
+16 QLNADTVRVD

-53 LRSGERLVVEN
+53 LRNGERLVVEN

-70 EDLTSSLVIE
+70 EGLTSSLVIE

-135 EVEDDEQLD
+135 EVEDDEQLE
-144 LVAPEPEPEPEV
+144 LNEPV
-156 PVDPEPEP
+156 PIDPA
-164 EVPVEPEPEPEVPE
+164 
-178 PEPEVPV
+178 
-185 EPEPEP
+185 
-191 EVPVEPEPE
+191 

-248 VPVEPEPE
+248 PEVPVEPEPE

-275 EPEVPVEPEPEPEP
+275 EPEVP
-289 EVPVDPEPEPEVPVE
+289 EPEPEVPVE
-304 PEPEPEVPVEPE
+304 PEPEPEVPVESQPEPEVPVEPE
-316 PEPGQPEPTNPI
+316 PEPGQPEPTNPT

-342 TVPDQEAMSRFK
+342 TVPDQEAVSRFK

-365 EQQVAAD
+365 EQQGAAD

-378 PSDGNEDIID
+378 PSDGNEDIIV
-388 AKQLIDFISSGLDSN
+388 AKQLIDFISSGLDNN
-403 TQVYKI
+403 TQVYKV

-420 NQMNLSLEG
+420 NQMNLLLEG
-429 AEKESSLMD
+429 IEKESSLMN

-472 IIQTDAE
+472 MIRTDAE
-479 EVAQTSDPLIWENQS
+479 EVAQASDPLILENQS
-494 DLMLQQLLSEQQQI
+494 DLMLQQLLSEQRQI